1 MQGPTDRAPEVYRV
15 WLAAYGDWR
24 PSRWSDVPPNSVA
37 LRPAEPG
44 CMTAEQAQYYIES
57 FNQAML
63 ARPKNVW
70 AVGVRVAVRYHGDL
84 YSGQTLAKRHLVAL
98 PRHRTVG

>member
-1 MQGPTDRAPEVYRV
+1 MHSPRDRAPEVYRV
-15 WLAAYGDWR
+15 WLAGYSDWQ
-24 PSRWSDVPPNSVA
+24 PSHWSDVPPNSIA

-44 CMTAEQAQYYIES
+44 CMTCEQATQYIES

-70 AVGVRVAVRYHGDL
+70 AVGVRIAVRYRGDL
-84 YSGQTLAKRHLVAL
+84 FPGQTLAAKHLAA
-98 PRHRTVG
+98 PTTHRTAG